1 MKNLARFLLAV
12 VAMVAVACTT
22 DTTDCSTIQTDGA
35 GVTKISLS
43 LEESRTQLGVKGE
56 DFYPLYW
63 SEGDQI
69 SINGVASNALTAEE
83 AGSAKA
89 TFTVAGALQTPYCI
103 AYPAATNGKVLFA
116 ENQTHTSNTT
126 FGNGVSTMY
135 AFSEDGIGAE
145 LRHLTGVLKVG
156 VTGSA
161 TLSYAQ
167 ISTIDRKAIAGAF
180 DFDFANGVATAT
192 EASKPTIN
200 YSFGEGVTLSNEP
213 TYIHVAVPAGEY
225 SELYV
230 TLYDNEGGVMYA
242 TVKADDT
249 KPLSAGNVRVF
260 LNNIT
265 YAATDE
271 VFVIKDK
278 ASLKAFAEQAAT
290 LTKDVLFVAD
300 VDMTDEAWT
309 PIEGYEGAIN
319 GNGYAIKG
327 LTAPLFN
334 TTTATIKGLHLRDL
348 NISVESGAAIGTF
361 ANTYNGA
368 LISHCST
375 SGKLTVTKLAVSG
388 AVGGFVGKIGTTI
401 LDRTIEYCEN
411 NCAIKF
417 TGASTGTDISGIG
430 AFVGIAA
437 SNSGKLTLSNNKNK
451 ATISADGTMAAR
463 VALAGFVGYVDLVPI
478 YINDCHNNGAITV
491 NFTASSSVDVGGIWG
506 RLYRSTPDYHAVV
519 TDCLNSGAINIASNA
534 TGDFAIGGCFGVFY
548 FGSSKI
554 ATQIFDNCDNSGAI
568 TIGGEAVAT
577 AYIGGLVGYG
587 VGFPEIKNCDNFAT
601 GEINYAPTT
610 TTENVF
616 LAGLS
621 GYYRH
626 HIQSADYS
634 TTFTDCNNYA
644 DIKANKGCA
653 GYYGCGGIIGYFY
666 SNTPYSVGFYN
677 VNNYG
682 SVIISGA
689 AEGGASNVYM
699 GGLVA
704 VAIKGFADVNA
715 ASVVTFSNCHSHS
728 TEQRPSVLKVTN
740 GDYGGVY
747 AAGIFGYSYAR
758 IKVENCSNSQPLIID
773 ANKIGS
779 TAIGPLCGKLVH
791 QGAKLT
797 SIVKN
802 FSNTADYNITP
813 KTMSNVVASMF
824 LGYFN
829 HSGDQQ
835 NMYMEADNVTNSGNL
850 NVNGNSTSACYYGGF
865 CGYARLGRT
874 RLTMTNSSNS
884 GDLNIGG
891 TLTGNLLVGGLIG
904 THTATQNFTNVVNE
918 GDINVDAV
926 STSTAT
932 AAEDLPMFT
941 IGGIVGNQMGSQT
954 SINCYNKG
962 NINFTGSIN
971 GEVYI
976 GGHIAYHNATLAMTD
991 SGNTG
996 NISVGTDKKSA
1007 TATQLYLGGVAGMQT
1022 AEKTCTLNS
1031 GIINTGDISIV
1042 NASITDSANSYVGGI
1057 FGLPV
1062 YSVDGATCY
1071 SKMKVAG
1078 LSNVGMVLGTQRDPA
1093 ETGIRA
1099 KNCKIGGAT
1108 FAYNEEEDEYVEKAL
1123 TANDFHKYIYAN
1135 GDNTDWTGTD
1145 NHDGC
1150 TFLSTKPT
1158 IQ

>member
-1 MKNLARFLLAV
+1 MKNLTKLLLV
-12 VAMVAVACTT
+12 IVALFAYSCTT
-22 DTTDCSTIQTDGA
+22 VTTDDLGIELGGGKATTIE
-35 GVTKISLS
+35 LS
-43 LEESRTQLGVKGE
+43 IESSRTQLGVKGE
-56 DFYPLYW
+56 DIYPLYW

-69 SINGVASNALTAEE
+69 SVNGVASNALTAEE

-103 AYPAATNGKVLFA
+103 AYPAATNGKVIFA
-116 ENQTHTSNTT
+116 ENQRHTSNTT

-145 LRHLTGVLKVG
+145 LHHLTGVLKVG

-167 ISTIDRKAIAGAF
+167 ISTIDRKAIAGEF

-200 YSFGEGVTLSNEP
+200 YSFGEGVALSNEP

-230 TLYDNEGGVMYA
+230 TLYDKDGGVMYA

-249 KPLSAGNVRVF
+249 KPLTAGNVREF
-260 LNNIT
+260 SSSIT
-265 YAATDE
+265 YAATDN

-309 PIEGYEGAIN
+309 SIDGYAGTIN

-375 SGKLTVTKLAVSG
+375 SGKLTVTNLAVSG
-388 AVGGFVGKIGTTI
+388 AIGGFFGKTGTTA
-401 LDRTIEYCEN
+401 LDRNIE
-411 NCAIKF
+411 NCKNDCDIKV
-417 TGASTGTDISGIG
+417 TGSSTGTDISGIG
-430 AFVGIAA
+430 GFVGIAA
-437 SNSGKLTLSNNKNK
+437 SNTDKLTLSNNENT

-463 VALAGFVGYVDLVPI
+463 TTFGGFIGYVDFVPI

-519 TDCLNSGAINIASNA
+519 TDCLNSGAINIATST
-534 TGDFAIGGCFGVFY
+534 TGDLAIGGCFGVFY

-568 TIGGEAVAT
+568 TIGGEAVAI
-577 AYIGGLVGYG
+577 AYIGGLAGYA

-601 GEINYAPTT
+601 GVINYGPATT
-610 TTENVF
+610 TGNVF
-616 LAGLS
+616 LAGLC
-621 GYYRH
+621 GFYRH
-626 HIQSADYS
+626 HIAVTGYS

-666 SNTPYSVGFYN
+666 SSTIYNISFNN

-682 SVIISGA
+682 SVIISGG

-704 VAIKGFADVNA
+704 GAIKGFENSTDE
-715 ASVVTFSNCHSHS
+715 SVVTFSNCHNYS
-728 TEQRPSVLKVTN
+728 TEKRPSELKITN
-740 GDYGGVY
+740 GDYGSVY
-747 AAGIFGYSYAR
+747 AAGIIGYSYAR
-758 IKVENCSNSQPLIID
+758 IKVENCSNSQPLNID

-779 TAIGPLCGKLVH
+779 TGIGAMCGKLVH
-791 QGAKLT
+791 LGVKLT
-797 SIVKN
+797 STVKN

-835 NMYMEADNVTNSGNL
+835 SMYMEADNVTNSGDL
-850 NVNGNSTSACYYGGF
+850 NVNGDSTSACYYGGF

-891 TLTGNLLVGGLIG
+891 TVAGNLLVGGLIG
-904 THTATQNFTNVVNE
+904 THTATQKFTNVINE
-918 GDINVDAV
+918 GDINVDVV

-932 AAEDLPMFT
+932 AADALPMFT
-941 IGGIVGNQMGSQT
+941 IGGIVGNHMGNQT

-1007 TATQLYLGGVAGMQT
+1007 TATLLYLGGIAGMQT
-1022 AEKTCTLNS
+1022 AEKDCTLNS
-1031 GIINTGDISIV
+1031 GIVNTGDISVV

-1071 SKMKVAG
+1071 SKLKVAG
-1078 LSNVGMVLGTQRDPA
+1078 LSNVGMILGTQRDPA
-1093 ETGIRA
+1093 EKGIKA
-1099 KNCKIGGAT
+1099 TNCKIGGAT

-1123 TANDFHKYIYAN
+1123 TASDFHKYIYAN

-1150 TFLSTKPT
+1150 TFLSTRPT
-1158 IQ
+1158 L

>member
-1 MKNLARFLLAV
+1 MKNLTKLLLVVVALLAYS
-12 VAMVAVACTT
+12 CTT
-22 DTTDCSTIQTDGA
+22 VTTDDLGIELGGGKATTIE
-35 GVTKISLS
+35 LS
-43 LEESRTQLGVKGE
+43 LESSRTQLGVKGE
-56 DFYPLYW
+56 EIYPLYW

-69 SINGVASNALTAEE
+69 SVNGVASVALTAEE

-89 TFTVAGALQTPYCI
+89 TFSVAGELQTPYCI

-116 ENQTHTSNTT
+116 ENQRHTSNTT

-145 LRHLTGVLKVG
+145 LHHLTGVLKVG

-167 ISTIDRKAIAGAF
+167 ISTIDRKAIAGEF

-200 YSFGEGVTLSNEP
+200 YSFGEGVALSNEP
-213 TYIHVAVPAGEY
+213 TFIHVAVPAGEY

-230 TLYDNEGGVMYA
+230 TLYDKDGGVMYA
-242 TVKADDT
+242 TVKADNT
-249 KPLSAGNVRVF
+249 KPLTAGNVREF
-260 LNNIT
+260 SSNIT
-265 YAATDE
+265 YAATDN

-290 LTKDVLFVAD
+290 LTKDLLFVAD

-309 PIEGYEGAIN
+309 PVEGYEGAIN

-334 TTTATIKGLHLRDL
+334 TTSATIKGLHLRDL
-348 NISVESGAAIGTF
+348 NISIESGAAIGTF

-375 SGKLTVTKLAVSG
+375 SGKLTVTNLAVSG
-388 AVGGFVGKIGTTI
+388 AVGGFFGKTGTTA
-401 LDRTIEYCEN
+401 LARTIE
-411 NCAIKF
+411 NCKNDCDIKV
-417 TGASTGTDISGIG
+417 TGSSTGTDISGIG
-430 AFVGIAA
+430 GFVGIAA
-437 SNSGKLTLSNNKNK
+437 SNTGKLTLSNNENT

-463 VALAGFVGYVDLVPI
+463 TSFAGFIGYVDLVPI
-478 YINDCHNNGAITV
+478 YINDCHNSGAINV
-491 NFTASSSVDVGGIWG
+491 NYTTSADVNAGGIWG
-506 RLYRSTPDYHAVV
+506 RLYRSTADYHAVV
-519 TDCLNSGAINIASNA
+519 TDCLNSGAINIATNA
-534 TGDFAIGGCFGVFY
+534 TGDLAIGGCFGVFY

-554 ATQIFDNCDNSGAI
+554 ATQTFDNCDNSGAI

-577 AYIGGLVGYG
+577 AYIGGVVGYG
-587 VGFPEIKNCDNFAT
+587 VGFPEIKNCDNLAS
-601 GEINYAPTT
+601 GEINYAPAT
-610 TTENVF
+610 TTENIF

-634 TTFTDCNNYA
+634 STFTDCNNYA

-666 SNTPYSVGFYN
+666 TNTPYSVGFYN

-689 AEGGASNVYM
+689 AEGGSSSVYL

-704 VAIKGFADVNA
+704 MAIKGFADVNA

-779 TAIGPLCGKLVH
+779 TAIGPMCGKLVH

-802 FSNTADYNITP
+802 FSNTADYTITP
-813 KTMSNVVASMF
+813 KTMANVVVSMF

-835 NMYMEADNVTNSGNL
+835 SMYMEADNVTNSGDL
-850 NVNGNSTSACYYGGF
+850 NVNGDSTSACYYGGF

-874 RLTMTNSSNS
+874 RLTMTNSTNR
-884 GDLNIGG
+884 GDINIGG
-891 TLTGNLLVGGLIG
+891 SILNNLLVGGLVG
-904 THTATQNFTNVVNE
+904 THTATQIFTNVVNE
-918 GDINVDAV
+918 GDINIDVT

-932 AAEDLPMFT
+932 AADELPSFM
-941 IGGIVGNQMGSQT
+941 IGGIIGNHMGSQT
-954 SINCYNKG
+954 SNNCYNKG
-962 NINFTGSIN
+962 NITFTGSTK
-971 GEVYI
+971 GKVYV

-996 NISVGTDKKSA
+996 NLFVGTDAKSA
-1007 TATQLYLGGVAGMQT
+1007 SASILYLGGVAGAQT
-1022 AEKTCTLNS
+1022 VDKQFAIN
-1031 GIINTGDISIV
+1031 GDIVNTGDISVI
-1042 NASITDSANSYVGGI
+1042 NSTFTDDKNSYVGGI

-1071 SKMKVAG
+1071 SKLKVAG
-1078 LSNVGMVLGTQRDPA
+1078 LSNVGMILGTQRDPA
-1093 ETGIRA
+1093 KGAIRA
-1099 KNCKIGGAT
+1099 NNCKIGGAT
-1108 FAYNEEEDEYVEKAL
+1108 FTYNEEEDEYVEKAL
-1123 TANDFHKYIYAN
+1123 TASDFHKYIYAN

-1145 NHDGC
+1145 NYDGC
-1150 TFLSTKPT
+1150 TFLSTRPT
-1158 IQ
+1158 L

>member
-22 DTTDCSTIQTDGA
+22 DTTDCSTFQTDGA
-35 GVTKISLS
+35 GVTEISLS
-43 LEESRTQLGVKGE
+43 LEESRTQLGEKAEGV
-56 DFYPLYW
+56 YPLYW
-63 SEGDQI
+63 SEGDKI
-69 SINGVASNALTAEE
+69 SVNGVASSALTAEE
-83 AGSAKA
+83 AGSTNAS
-89 TFTVAGALQTPYCI
+89 FTIAGVLQTPYCI
-103 AYPAATNGKVLFA
+103 AYPDANEGQVVFA
-116 ENQTHTSNTT
+116 ENQTHTSNHT

-135 AFSEDGIGAE
+135 AYSENGVGAE

-161 TLSYAQ
+161 TLAYAQ
-167 ISTIDRKAIAGAF
+167 ISTIDRKPIAGAF
-180 DFDFANGVATAT
+180 DFDFEKGKATAT
-192 EASKPTIN
+192 DASKSIIN
-200 YSFGEGVTLSNEP
+200 YSFGEGITLSSEP
-213 TYIHVAVPAGEY
+213 TYIHVGVPAGVY
-225 SELYV
+225 DQLYV

-242 TVKADDT
+242 TVKADNT

-309 PIEGYEGAIN
+309 SIDGYAGTIN

-388 AVGGFVGKIGTTI
+388 AVGGFVGKMGTTQ

-430 AFVGIAA
+430 GFVGIAA
-437 SNSGKLTLSNNKNK
+437 SNSGKLTLSNNENK

-463 VALAGFVGYVDLVPI
+463 VVLAGFVGYVDLVPI
-478 YINDCHNNGAITV
+478 YINDCHNSGAITV

-506 RLYRSTPDYHAVV
+506 RLYRYTAEYHAEVK
-519 TDCLNSGAINIASNA
+519 DCSNSAAINVASNA

-577 AYIGGLVGYG
+577 AYIGGLVGYA
-587 VGFPEIKNCDNFAT
+587 VGYPEIKNCDNFAT
-601 GEINYAPTT
+601 GVINYGPATT
-610 TTENVF
+610 TGNVF
-616 LAGLS
+616 LAGLC
-621 GYYRH
+621 GFYRH
-626 HIQSADYS
+626 HIAVTGYS

-644 DIKANKGCA
+644 DIKANAGCA

-666 SNTPYSVGFYN
+666 SSTIYNISFNN

-682 SVIISGA
+682 SVIVSGG
-689 AEGGASNVYM
+689 AEGGSSSVYL

-704 VAIKGFADVNA
+704 GAIKGFDNSTDE
-715 ASVVTFSNCHSHS
+715 SVVTFSNCHNYS
-728 TEQRPSVLKVTN
+728 TEKRPSELKITN
-740 GDYGGVY
+740 GDYGTVY
-747 AAGIFGYSYAR
+747 AAGIIGYSYAR
-758 IKVENCSNSQPLIID
+758 IKVENCSNSQPLNID

-779 TAIGPLCGKLVH
+779 TGIGAMCGKLVH
-791 QGAKLT
+791 LGVKLT
-797 SIVKN
+797 STVNN

-835 NMYMEADNVTNSGNL
+835 SMYMEADNVTNSGDL
-850 NVNGNSTSACYYGGF
+850 NVNGDSTSACYYGGF

-891 TLTGNLLVGGLIG
+891 TVAGNLLVGGLIG
-904 THTATQNFTNVVNE
+904 THTATQKFTNVVNE
-918 GDINVDAV
+918 GDVNIDVV

-932 AAEDLPMFT
+932 AADDLPMFT
-941 IGGIVGNQMGSQT
+941 IGGIIGNHMGNQT

-976 GGHIAYHNATLAMTD
+976 GGHIAYHNATLSMTD

-1007 TATQLYLGGVAGMQT
+1007 TATLLYLGGIAGMQT
-1022 AEKTCTLNS
+1022 AEKDCTLNS
-1031 GIINTGDISIV
+1031 GIVNTGDISVV

-1099 KNCKIGGAT
+1099 KNCKIGGST
-1108 FAYNEEEDEYVEKAL
+1108 YNYNAEEDEYDEKAI
-1123 TANDFHKYIYAN
+1123 TANDFYKYIYAK
-1135 GDNTDWTGTD
+1135 GESTDWTGTD

-1158 IQ
+1158 L

>member
-1 MKNLARFLLAV
+1 MKNLTKLLLVVVALLAYS
-12 VAMVAVACTT
+12 CTT
-22 DTTDCSTIQTDGA
+22 VTTDDLGIELGGGKATTIE
-35 GVTKISLS
+35 LS
-43 LEESRTQLGVKGE
+43 LESSRTQLGVKGE
-56 DFYPLYW
+56 EIYPLYW

-69 SINGVASNALTAEE
+69 SVNGVASVALTAEQ

-89 TFTVAGALQTPYCI
+89 TFSVAGALQTPYCI

-116 ENQTHTSNTT
+116 ENQRHTSNTT

-145 LRHLTGVLKVG
+145 LHHLTGVLKVG

-167 ISTIDRKAIAGAF
+167 ISTIDRKAIAGEF

-200 YSFGEGVTLSNEP
+200 YSFGEGVALSNEP
-213 TYIHVAVPAGEY
+213 TFIHVAVPAGEY

-230 TLYDNEGGVMYA
+230 TLYDKDGGVMYA

-249 KPLSAGNVRVF
+249 KPLTAGNVRVF
-260 LNNIT
+260 SSCIS
-265 YAATDE
+265 YAATDN

-278 ASLKAFAEQAAT
+278 ASLKAFAEQAAS

-334 TTTATIKGLHLRDL
+334 TTSATIKGLHLRDL
-348 NISVESGAAIGTF
+348 NISIESGAAIGTF
-361 ANTYNGA
+361 ANTYKGA

-375 SGKLTVTKLAVSG
+375 SGKLTVTNLAVSG
-388 AVGGFVGKIGTTI
+388 AVGGFFGKTGTTA
-401 LDRTIEYCEN
+401 LARTIE
-411 NCAIKF
+411 NCKNDCDIKV
-417 TGASTGTDISGIG
+417 TGSSTGTDISGIG
-430 AFVGIAA
+430 GFVGIAA
-437 SNSGKLTLSNNKNK
+437 SNTGKLTLSNNENT
-451 ATISADGTMAAR
+451 ATISADGTMETR
-463 VALAGFVGYVDLVPI
+463 TTFGGFIGYVDLVPI
-478 YINDCHNNGAITV
+478 YINDCHNSGAINV
-491 NFTASSSVDVGGIWG
+491 NYTTSANIDAGGIWG

-519 TDCLNSGAINIASNA
+519 TDCLNSGAINIATSTTN
-534 TGDFAIGGCFGVFY
+534 DLAIGGCFGVFY

-587 VGFPEIKNCDNFAT
+587 VGFPEIKNCDNFAS

-610 TTENVF
+610 TTENIF

-634 TTFTDCNNYA
+634 STFTDCNNYA
-644 DIKANKGCA
+644 DIKANKGCT

-666 SNTPYSVGFYN
+666 TNTPYSIGFYN

-704 VAIKGFADVNA
+704 LAIKGFADANA

-779 TAIGPLCGKLVH
+779 TAIGPMCGKLVH

-802 FSNTADYNITP
+802 FSNTADYTITP
-813 KTMSNVVASMF
+813 KTMANVVVSMF

-835 NMYMEADNVTNSGNL
+835 SMYMEADNVTNSGDL
-850 NVNGNSTSACYYGGF
+850 NVSGDSTSACYYGGF

-874 RLTMTNSSNS
+874 RLTMTNSTNS
-884 GDLNIGG
+884 GDINIGG
-891 TLTGNLLVGGLIG
+891 SILNNLLVGGLVG
-904 THTATQNFTNVVNE
+904 THTATQIFTNVVNE
-918 GDINVDAV
+918 GDINIDVT

-932 AAEDLPMFT
+932 AADDLPSFM
-941 IGGIVGNQMGSQT
+941 IGGIIGNHMGSQT
-954 SINCYNKG
+954 SNNCYNKG
-962 NINFTGSIN
+962 NITFTGSTK
-971 GEVYI
+971 GKVYI
-976 GGHIAYHNATLAMTD
+976 GGHIAYHNATLTMTD

-996 NISVGTDKKSA
+996 NIFVGTDAKSA
-1007 TATQLYLGGVAGMQT
+1007 SASILYLGGVAGAQT
-1022 AEKTCTLNS
+1022 VDKACTIN
-1031 GIINTGDISIV
+1031 GDIVNTGDISVI
-1042 NASITDSANSYVGGI
+1042 NSTITDDKNSYVGGI

-1071 SKMKVAG
+1071 SKIKVAG
-1078 LSNVGMVLGTQRDPA
+1078 LSNVGMILGIPRNPA
-1093 ETGIRA
+1093 EGAIRA

-1123 TANDFHKYIYAN
+1123 TASDFHKHIYAN

-1145 NHDGC
+1145 NYDGC

-1158 IQ
+1158 L

>member
-1 MKNLARFLLAV
+1 MKNLTKLLLVV
-12 VAMVAVACTT
+12 VALFAYSCTT
-22 DTTDCSTIQTDGA
+22 VTTDDLGIELGGGKATTIE
-35 GVTKISLS
+35 LS
-43 LEESRTQLGVKGE
+43 LESSRTQLGVKGE
-56 DFYPLYW
+56 EIYPLYW

-69 SINGVASNALTAEE
+69 SVNGVASVALTAEQ

-116 ENQTHTSNTT
+116 ENQRHTSNTT

-145 LRHLTGVLKVG
+145 LHHLTGVLKVG

-167 ISTIDRKAIAGAF
+167 ISTIDRKAIAGEF

-200 YSFGEGVTLSNEP
+200 YSFGEGVALSNEP
-213 TYIHVAVPAGEY
+213 TFIHVAVPAGEY

-230 TLYDNEGGVMYA
+230 TLYDKDGGVMYA

-249 KPLSAGNVRVF
+249 KPLTAGNVREF
-260 LNNIT
+260 SSNIT
-265 YAATDE
+265 YAATDN
-271 VFVIKDK
+271 VFVIKDR

-290 LTKDVLFVAD
+290 LTKDLLFVAD

-309 PIEGYEGAIN
+309 PIEGYAGTIN

-334 TTTATIKGLHLRDL
+334 TTSATIKGLHLRDL
-348 NISVESGAAIGTF
+348 NISVESGVAIGTF

-375 SGKLTVTKLAVSG
+375 SGKLTVTNLAVSG
-388 AVGGFVGKIGTTI
+388 AVGGFFGKTGTTA
-401 LDRTIEYCEN
+401 LARTIE
-411 NCAIKF
+411 NCKNDCDIKV
-417 TGASTGTDISGIG
+417 TGSSTGTDISGIG
-430 AFVGIAA
+430 GFVGIAA
-437 SNSGKLTLSNNKNK
+437 SNTGKLTLSNNENT

-463 VALAGFVGYVDLVPI
+463 TSFAGFIGYVDLVPI
-478 YINDCHNNGAITV
+478 YINDCHNSGAINV
-491 NFTASSSVDVGGIWG
+491 NYTTSSDVNAGGIWG
-506 RLYRSTPDYHAVV
+506 RLYRSAADYHAVV
-519 TDCLNSGAINIASNA
+519 TDCLNSGAINIATNT
-534 TGDFAIGGCFGVFY
+534 TGDLAIGGCFGVFY

-554 ATQIFDNCDNSGAI
+554 ATQTFDNCDNSGAI

-587 VGFPEIKNCDNFAT
+587 VGFPEIKNCDNLAS

-610 TTENVF
+610 TTGNVF

-634 TTFTDCNNYA
+634 STFTDCNNYA

-666 SNTPYSVGFYN
+666 TNTPYSIGFYN

-802 FSNTADYNITP
+802 FSNTADYTITP
-813 KTMSNVVASMF
+813 KTMANVVVSMF

-835 NMYMEADNVTNSGNL
+835 SMYMEADNVTNSGDL
-850 NVNGNSTSACYYGGF
+850 NVSGDSTSACYYGGF

-874 RLTMTNSSNS
+874 RLTMTNSTNS
-884 GDLNIGG
+884 GDINIGG
-891 TLTGNLLVGGLIG
+891 SILNNLLVGGLVG
-904 THTATQNFTNVVNE
+904 THTATQIFTNVVNE
-918 GDINVDAV
+918 GDINIDVV

-932 AAEDLPMFT
+932 AADELPSFM
-941 IGGIVGNQMGSQT
+941 IGGIIGNHMGSQT
-954 SINCYNKG
+954 SNNCYNKG
-962 NINFTGSIN
+962 NITFTGSTK
-971 GEVYI
+971 GKVYV
-976 GGHIAYHNATLAMTD
+976 GGHIAYHNATLTMTD

-996 NISVGTDKKSA
+996 NIFVGTDAKSA
-1007 TATQLYLGGVAGMQT
+1007 STSILYLGGVAGAQT
-1022 AEKTCTLNS
+1022 VDKLYTINGDLV
-1031 GIINTGDISIV
+1031 NTGDISVI
-1042 NASITDSANSYVGGI
+1042 NSTITDDKNSYVGGI

-1071 SKMKVAG
+1071 SKLKVAG
-1078 LSNVGMVLGTQRDPA
+1078 LSNVGMILGTQRDPA
-1093 ETGIRA
+1093 EKGIKA
-1099 KNCKIGGAT
+1099 TNCKIGGAT
-1108 FAYNEEEDEYVEKAL
+1108 FTYNEEEDEYVEKAL
-1123 TANDFHKYIYAN
+1123 TASDFHKYIYAN

-1145 NHDGC
+1145 NYDGC
-1150 TFLSTKPT
+1150 TFLSTRPT
-1158 IQ
+1158 L